1 MYQMHP
7 VPATIPQPDL
17 DLLAQAETAT
27 IGRFR
32 HIGFMDIAL
41 RPLRTDQKVCGTAVT
56 LMLPAIDSSML
67 HHALSEVRP
76 GDILVIDRLQDRR
89 FACIGGGVA
98 LAAVAAG
105 VAGVIVDGPCTDAS
119 EIIAAGLPVWSRGV
133 SPITTR
139 MTEVGGAMNIPVSCG
154 GAVVLLGA
162 AILADESGIV
172 VLRPNE
178 VAAAAKEAITRQNRG
193 HERQA
198 QMRTGAV
205 RIGDL
210 SGASARVRAA
220 LANS

>member
-1 MYQMHP
+1 MYTAKPMPAQ
-7 VPATIPQPDL
+7 VPQADL

-27 IGRFR
+27 IGHFR
-32 HIGFMDIAL
+32 HLGFMDIAL
-41 RPLRTDQKVCGTAVT
+41 RPVTPGAKLVGTAVT
-56 LMLPAIDSSML
+56 LALPAIDSSML

-76 GDILVIDRLQDRR
+76 GDVLVIDRLHDRR

-119 EIIAAGLPVWSRGV
+119 EIIATGLPVWSRGV

-139 MTEVGGAMNIPVSCG
+139 MTEIGGALNIPVACG
-154 GAVVLLGA
+154 GAVVMPGD

-172 VLRPNE
+172 VLPPDE
-178 VAAAAKEAITRQNRG
+178 VDFTAREAITRQKRG
-193 HERQA
+193 ESRQMQIRA
-198 QMRTGAV
+198 GDV

-220 LANS
+220 LGQV